1 MIDISTVVL
10 VYFKVDE
17 NKRIIVRVL
26 IYAGPTTTT
35 KFNGVYYGC
44 VKYGNFIH
52 DEISWN
58 RGLNTEC
65 QVILAR
71 AENTYRLLNRTF
83 AGMECIY

>member
-1 MIDISTVVL
+1 

-44 VKYGNFIH
+44 VKYGNFI
-52 DEISWN
+52 
-58 RGLNTEC
+58 
-65 QVILAR
+65 Q
-71 AENTYRLLNRTF
+71 
-83 AGMECIY
+83 